1 MPSVGFP
8 FAAALRD
15 IADNRRV
22 ACLAGILGALSV
34 SAVERLTLRIGPGR
48 AARRKRPRRQL
59 IDRGPGSYEWRAKW
73 RPMTIEAR

>member
-22 ACLAGILGALSV
+22 ACLAGIL
-34 SAVERLTLRIGPGR
+34 
-48 AARRKRPRRQL
+48 AAYR
-59 IDRGPGSYEWRAKW
+59 
-73 RPMTIEAR
+73 T